1 MTLDDVE
8 HRIGWRTD
16 EQLART
22 SGHDRACRH
31 RWCRWVPVLHGAWA
45 ERASPDRDGARR
57 LLARTSEL
65 PEHGPEGG
73 GSRQRR
79 LEPVERRVRRT
90 REAAGAVSERPDVP
104 VRRSDTCQ
112 VN

>member
-1 MTLDDVE
+1 MTWK
-8 HRIGWRTD
+8 IGSVGGLMNNSR
-16 EQLART
+16 ELAAT
-22 SGHDRACRH
+22 IVGCRH

-45 ERASPDRDGARR
+45 ERASTDRDGARR
-57 LLARTSEL
+57 LLAQAHEL

-79 LEPVERRVRRT
+79 LEPVERHVRRT
-90 REAAGAVSERPDVP
+90 RETPDAVSERPDVP
-104 VRRSDTCQ
+104 VRRSYTCQ